1 MPSSTVEKLNVI
13 EVFYF
18 QVLDSFV
25 TSLSVSE
32 TWRET
37 RENID
42 LLGLFRIIRRDF
54 LNQVWTN
61 ENVALLFHGDDS
73 FALA

>member
-1 MPSSTVEKLNVI
+1 MKKLNVI
-13 EVFYF
+13 EVFF
-18 QVLDSFV
+18 FKFWISFV
-25 TSLSVSE
+25 TRFSVSE
-32 TWRET
+32 NGQKK